1 MNCAAG
7 HNHDGNIHLPSIKSV
22 YVKGTQKTPSKI
34 SEIAK
39 LMRNFLKL
47 SADLFPKISTII
59 TVKLPT
65 KAKIEVNEYKKN
77 INNCIDDPKASN
89 LLI

>member
-39 LMRNFLKL
+39 LMRNFLKF

-59 TVKLPT
+59 TVKLPI